1 MNEDAIAAELLA
13 VLEVVVLERP
23 AAGKLRLLGK
33 TPDWFGRFRP
43 EARSG
48 PATFSDA
55 LGSPF
60 LENFLVDAEAFWASN
75 ASGRVK
81 SGLWTETGPLG
92 TEFSMEAS
100 AVCVGDR
107 KILLI
112 EYRGVAS
119 REVQNLLQSVRSRS
133 LRARATKRTEK
144 PSSR

>member
-13 VLEVVVLERP
+13 ALEVTVLERP
-23 AAGKLRLLGK
+23 AAGQLRLMGR

-48 PATFSDA
+48 SATFSDA

-60 LENFLVDAEAFWASN
+60 LENFLVDAESFWASN
-75 ASGRVK
+75 TSGRLK
-81 SGLWTETGPLG
+81 SGLWTEAGPLG
-92 TEFSMEAS
+92 TDFHLEAS

-112 EYRGVAS
+112 EYRAVAQK
-119 REVQNLLQSVRSRS
+119 EMQKLLQTVRSRS
-133 LRARATKRTEK
+133 LRSRERKRTEE
-144 PSSR
+144 PRSR